1 MLLWMFACVSPET
14 PSQDVGKFGLV
25 FEHQFDGP
33 AGTAPD
39 PSVWKHDVG
48 GEGWGNGQ
56 LEHNTDRTDNVRLT
70 GDGFLEIVA
79 QREEYQGNEY
89 TSGRIK
95 TEGLWTGGYGKY
107 EARIKL
113 PEGKGVWPAFWLLG
127 ADFETIG
134 WPTCGE
140 IDILEMRGDNPYE
153 VSGTIHGPG
162 YSGGD
167 GRGGSFVSG
176 EPLSDDFH
184 VYRVD
189 IDPEHISWFVD
200 DEHYL
205 TVSSGD
211 IPSAVP
217 WVFDD
222 EFFIIL
228 NVAIGGNYLDDPDEN
243 TEFPVS
249 MLVDYIR
256 YYERL
261 E

>member
-1 MLLWMFACVSPET
+1 MYLQIHPLRMLGS
-14 PSQDVGKFGLV
+14 LV
-25 FEHQFDGP
+25 LMFEHQFDGP
-33 AGTAPD
+33 AGHPPD
-39 PSVWKHDVG
+39 PTVWKHDVG

-56 LEHNTDRTDNVRLT
+56 LEYNTDSTDNVRLT

-79 QREEYQGNEY
+79 QREEYEGNEY

-113 PEGKGVWPAFWLLG
+113 PEGKGCVLAFWLLG

-134 WPTCGE
+134 WPSCGE

-153 VSGTIHGPG
+153 VSGTIHGLV
-162 YSGGD
+162 D
-167 GRGGSFVSG
+167 TLVETVEEDSFVSG

-211 IPSAVP
+211 IPSAAP

-222 EFFIIL
+222 EFLSF
-228 NVAIGGNYLDDPDEN
+228 
-243 TEFPVS
+243 S
-249 MLVDYIR
+249 MWQLVVLI
-256 YYERL
+256 
-261 E
+261 